1 MQAALR
7 STLFVPGSSERKLLD
22 GSTRPVARR
31 RFILG
36 SLLAGAAARAMA
48 QDTDRYPSR
57 PVRLI
62 VPAAPGGPSDLVA
75 RLVAQRL
82 AEPLGQPVVVE
93 NMPGAGLMLGTGTV
107 ARARPD
113 GYTLLFTTSTP
124 IVMTPFTIK
133 RCPTM

>member
-7 STLFVPGSSERKLLD
+7 SMLFVPGSSERKLLD
-22 GSTRPVARR
+22 GSARPVARR

-36 SLLAGAAARAMA
+36 SLLAGAAPRAMA

-75 RLVAQRL
+75 RLVAHGGSDRLCQQR
-82 AEPLGQPVVVE
+82 EWQ
-93 NMPGAGLMLGTGTV
+93 
-107 ARARPD
+107 R
-113 GYTLLFTTSTP
+113 
-124 IVMTPFTIK
+124 
-133 RCPTM
+133 